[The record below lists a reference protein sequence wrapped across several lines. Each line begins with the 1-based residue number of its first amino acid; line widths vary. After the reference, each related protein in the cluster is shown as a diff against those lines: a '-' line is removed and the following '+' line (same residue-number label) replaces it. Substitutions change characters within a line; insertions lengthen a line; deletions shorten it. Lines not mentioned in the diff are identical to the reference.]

1 MINRRQLLL
10 STLFGAGY
18 VGLRSL
24 ATGLPIS
31 FLLNP
36 RRALADTAKSCDASK
51 AQFVIFATSGN
62 GDPINA
68 GAPGTYE
75 DTKIVHSPD
84 PAMAPQGITLG
95 GQTYMAAAP
104 WATLSQAVLDRTCF
118 FHLKTDTPV
127 HPKEPDV
134 LQLMHTTASDEML
147 PSILAKQLAPC
158 LGTLQAQ
165 PISLGATSPSEG
177 LTYGGQALPIIPAL
191 ALKATLTN
199 PVGPLTDLQ
208 PLRDQTLNQLYDL
221 YRNGATASQRAYID
235 SLVTS
240 QSQVR
245 GIRQDLLNQLASITD
260 NSPAAQILAAV
271 ALIQMKVTPVVAIH
285 IPFGGDNHRDIGL
298 AQETAETISGV
309 ATIASLMEQL
319 GSAGLSD
326 QVTLMSLN
334 VFGRTLGPG
343 NTDGRQHNADHQI
356 SFAIGKPF
364 RSGVIGGV
372 EPVGKDYGARA
383 IDSKTGLGAADGDI
397 SATNTLQSFGQ
408 TMLAAVGVDQGIIS
422 EQISLGKVISPALV

>member
-1 MINRRQLLL
+1 MIHRRQLLL
-10 STLFGAGY
+10 STLLGAGY

-24 ATGLPIS
+24 ATGLPVS

-36 RRALADTAKSCDASK
+36 RRALADTTKSCESSK
-51 AQFVIFATSGN
+51 AQFVIFASSGN

-68 GAPGTYE
+68 GAPGTY
-75 DTKIVHSPD
+75 DDANIVHSLD
-84 PAMAPQGITLG
+84 PAVAPTSITLG
-95 GQTYMAAAP
+95 GQPYLAAAP
-104 WATLSQAVLDRTCF
+104 WATLPQAVLDRTTF
-118 FHLKTDTPV
+118 FHLKTNTPV

-134 LQLMHTTASDEML
+134 LKLMHTTAYDEML
-147 PSILAKQLAPC
+147 PSILGKELAPC
-158 LGTLQAQ
+158 LGTLQSQ
-165 PISLGATSPSEG
+165 PISLGASSPSEG
-177 LTYGGQALPIIPAL
+177 LTYAGQALPIIPAL

-199 PVGPLTDLQ
+199 PAGPLTDLQ
-208 PLRDQTLNQLYDL
+208 PLRDRTLNQLYDL

-240 QSQVR
+240 QAQVR

-271 ALIQMKVTPVVAIH
+271 ALIQMKITPVVAIH
-285 IPFGGDNHRDIGL
+285 VPFGGDNHRDIGL
-298 AQETAETISGV
+298 AQETADTISGV
-309 ATIASLMEQL
+309 ASIASLMTQL
-319 GSAGLSD
+319 DAAGLSD

-343 NTDGRQHNADHQI
+343 NTDGRQHNQDHQV

-372 EPVGKDYGARA
+372 EPVGKDYGATA
-383 IDSKTGLGAADGDI
+383 VDSKTGLGVTDGDI
-397 SATNTLQSFGQ
+397 SATDTLPAFGQ
-408 TMLAAVGVDQGIIS
+408 TMMAAAGIEPS
-422 EQISLGKVISPALV
+422 VVAAQISLGKVISAALV